1 MKQREVENQ
10 KISLSF
16 NKYGT
21 KSNYFNAWKIIYKK
35 NKVEKERV
43 KRIQTH
49 TKQNILRDCLTMI
62 SETAAIISL
71 ESILAKKVR

>member
-21 KSNYFNAWKIIYKK
+21 KSNYFNAWKILYKK
-35 NKVEKERV
+35 SKV
-43 KRIQTH
+43 
-49 TKQNILRDCLTMI
+49 
-62 SETAAIISL
+62 
-71 ESILAKKVR
+71 

>member
-1 MKQREVENQ
+1 VKTKTYFFFKWCQYVEHCKELKKMKQREVENQ

-43 KRIQTH
+43 KRI
-49 TKQNILRDCLTMI
+49 
-62 SETAAIISL
+62 
-71 ESILAKKVR
+71 